1 MKPDAAAVADE
12 LRDGENRDSF
22 ANAEKCHQHGKQ
34 NGGSAE
40 PRDAGE
46 RGGDKRNE
54 SENEPAEDVRH
65 GSTLTARAKIP

>member
-1 MKPDAAAVADE
+1 MKPNATAVADE
-12 LRDGENRDSF
+12 LRNGEDGNGLTD
-22 ANAEKCHQHGKQ
+22 AEECHQHGEQ
-34 NGGSAE
+34 NGCSAE
-40 PRDAGE
+40 SGDARE